1 MTTSLTVFNTIVG
14 IGIIG
19 IIAGI
24 VLVVALV
31 FLQETDSKLFRWI
44 KKHSLTIA
52 FLLAL
57 GGMVGSLIY
66 SNVFMFAPCE
76 FCWWQRIFLYPQVII
91 LGVAA
96 WYRDVRIGLIAVILS
111 TIGICVSIYH
121 VLMQAGVVGNDT
133 ACSLAGVSCT
143 KIDVLIFGWITIPIM
158 CLVMFAGVLTLNY
171 VARRK

>member
-1 MTTSLTVFNTIVG
+1 MGLTIFNTIVG
-14 IGIIG
+14 IGIIS
-19 IIAGI
+19 IIVGI
-24 VLVVALV
+24 VLVFAMI

-57 GGMVGSLIY
+57 GGMIGSLIY

-96 WYRDVRIGLIAVILS
+96 WYRDVRIGTISIILS
-111 TIGICVSIYH
+111 VIGICISIYH
-121 VLMQAGVVGNDT
+121 VLLQAGAVGSGA
-133 ACSLAGVSCT
+133 ACALTGVSCT
-143 KIDVLIFGWITIPIM
+143 RIDVLIFGWITIPIM
-158 CLVMFAGVLTLNY
+158 CLVLFVGILTFAYL
-171 VARRK
+171 AHRKEA

>member
-1 MTTSLTVFNTIVG
+1 MHGLTIFNTIVG

-24 VLVVALV
+24 ALV
-31 FLQETDSKLFRWI
+31 FALIFLQETHSKLFHWI
-44 KKHSLTIA
+44 KKHALTIS

-57 GGMVGSLIY
+57 GGMIGSLIY

-96 WYRDVRIGLIAVILS
+96 WYKDLRIGTISIILS
-111 TIGICVSIYH
+111 VIGICVSIYH
-121 VLMQAGVVGNDT
+121 VLMQAGVVGSDAT
-133 ACSLAGVSCT
+133 CSLTGVSCT

-158 CLVMFAGVLTLNY
+158 CLVMFAGIIVLNW